1 MENFDA
7 NDLVERY
14 LDGSLSPDEKASVE
28 ARMTSDPAFRAE
40 VDLHRQLQEE
50 FVDPQKLQLR
60 DMMSDI
66 LRDTPAPPN
75 APQPNWLKIL
85 GMALLVLLG
94 VWAIWRMVFPIQ
106 ENAPTVPPTQQEL
119 QTPTQVPSKGP
130 DSIPQTP
137 PEPIAMADRTAFK
150 SNPVFEARLGN
161 GGIRS
166 TDGKVVEM
174 QSPALGADFKAVKGV
189 VTLYFK
195 GTALSDDDQ
204 SENPIQINI
213 YASKSTDTP
222 LAQLLPDISNRNEK
236 TEKWAFST
244 RKALRL
250 PPGLYYFTIER
261 QIDSDLI
268 FVGKFTV
275 DK

>member
-1 MENFDA
+1 MENFDT

-14 LDGSLSPDEKASVE
+14 LDGSLSPDEKESVE
-28 ARMTSDPAFRAE
+28 TRMSSDPAFRAE

-60 DMMSDI
+60 DMMSNI
-66 LRDTPAPPN
+66 LRDTPAPPD
-75 APQPNWLKIL
+75 ATQPNWLKIL

-94 VWAIWRMVFPIQ
+94 AWAIWRMASPMQ
-106 ENAPTVPPTQQEL
+106 KNAPTMPPTQQEL
-119 QTPTQVPSKGP
+119 QTPSQVPAKGS
-130 DSIPQTP
+130 DSLPQAP

-166 TDGKVVEM
+166 TDGKVVKV
-174 QSPALGADFKAVKGV
+174 QSPVLGADFKAVKGV
-189 VTLYFK
+189 VSLHFK

-204 SENPIQINI
+204 SENPLQINI
-213 YASKSTDTP
+213 YASRSTDTP
-222 LAQLLPDISNRNEK
+222 IAQFTPGITNRNEK
-236 TEKWAFST
+236 TDKWAFST
-244 RKALRL
+244 KKALRL

-261 QIDSDLI
+261 QLDSELI